1 LVLHLARK
9 IQLVD
14 IFGERNFNKICASMW
29 VTIDQS
35 GKNRKQDKVNSPHQ
49 VPFNKLCYNEKKE
62 LKAHRTDIDPFVWF

>member
-1 LVLHLARK
+1 
-9 IQLVD
+9 
-14 IFGERNFNKICASMW
+14 MW